1 MLTADVGGHKE
12 ECMKRLPRLSALVGL
27 VALGGL
33 VLLAPLPMLAAPPV
47 QESFT
52 WDLGA
57 GPLGGDCGGVPILVD
72 TTLYG
77 TQTTYYDKD
86 GNLSRIT
93 LHAKTQDRIYLE
105 GSDRVLVGHANYHVF
120 TLTPGAGLYEGV
132 ERFTGVFWHVI
143 VPGLGTVL
151 VDVGLEI
158 IDWKLLS
165 EGYSPVLKAVGKHQW
180 LEGDFDTLCTA
191 LE

>member
-1 MLTADVGGHKE
+1 
-12 ECMKRLPRLSALVGL
+12 MKRLPRLSALVGL

-33 VLLAPLPMLAAPPV
+33 VLLAPLPAPAAPPV
-47 QESFT
+47 KESFT
-52 WDLGA
+52 WDFGA
-57 GPLGGDCGGVPILVD
+57 GPLGGDCGGVPIMVD
-72 TTLYG
+72 TITYG
-77 TQTTYYDKD
+77 TQTTYYDKG

-93 LHAKTQDRIYLE
+93 LHAKTQDRIFLE
-105 GSDRVLVGHANYHVF
+105 GSEKVLVGHANYHVF

-180 LEGDFDTLCTA
+180 LEGDFDRLCAA